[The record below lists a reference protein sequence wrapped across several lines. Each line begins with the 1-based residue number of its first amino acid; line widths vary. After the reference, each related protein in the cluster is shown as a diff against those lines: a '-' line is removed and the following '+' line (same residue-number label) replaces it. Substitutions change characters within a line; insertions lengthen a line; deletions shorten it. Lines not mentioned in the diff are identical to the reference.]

1 MGCSEVLVASGGG
14 AETLGSA
21 LPAGILFLA
30 SPRKSSQKEGDP
42 RVTRPASPAPLRY
55 SQGRAA
61 AQLGAAPLKQCS
73 PTSPGLAPLLG
84 APRGGPG
91 KPSERYRI
99 WSKSKHK
106 RQWRPIG
113 VQLPLEDAEQ
123 RRLERGSGRGLS
135 EGEARVPQPPL
146 KASSGG
152 NPAAGGASTRGRL
165 FFGSFLLAEQKK
177 GCPRVRRGTRQF
189 SSLRIRKCSE

>member
-1 MGCSEVLVASGGG
+1 MPYRTTRGSLRFIWGDDDYRHPRP
-14 AETLGSA
+14 LRSA

-84 APRGGPG
+84 APRGGG
-91 KPSERYRI
+91 KAHRTESKRLAVDDRLVFILPFASSSSAGRNGKKGEDCLRGEAPS
-99 WSKSKHK
+99 SAA
-106 RQWRPIG
+106 P
-113 VQLPLEDAEQ
+113 VAAEQ
-123 RRLERGSGRGLS
+123 RRAPGVAGR
-135 EGEARVPQPPL
+135 RC
-146 KASSGG
+146 
-152 NPAAGGASTRGRL
+152 GRDFSL
-165 FFGSFLLAEQKK
+165 LTFFWQDK
-177 GCPRVRRGTRQF
+177 
-189 SSLRIRKCSE
+189 RK